1 MKKKSKRK
9 KINNLSFSEC
19 RAILEKNDTQKNS
32 EYYSHVLERFNSL
45 LPKQQEPKQN
55 KRE

>member
-19 RAILEKNDTQKNS
+19 KEILEKQDSHKTS
-32 EYYSHVLERFNSL
+32 SYYKDVLKRFEAL

-55 KRE
+55 KRD